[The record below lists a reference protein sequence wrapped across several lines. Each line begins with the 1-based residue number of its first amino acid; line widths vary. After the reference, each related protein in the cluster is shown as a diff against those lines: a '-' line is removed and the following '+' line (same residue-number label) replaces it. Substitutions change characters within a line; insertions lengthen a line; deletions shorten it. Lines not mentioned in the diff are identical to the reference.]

1 MGWKGKGVQELI
13 LSLFSVSSH
22 SLRSF
27 VSPPFHS
34 IPLISVSGTWRLGMK
49 MNGDEVAGR
58 TNPRKL
64 QSSLYYL
71 SLLSSLRSR
80 LIHR

>member
-34 IPLISVSGTWRLGMK
+34 IPLISGHVYRR
-49 MNGDEVAGR
+49 GR
-58 TNPRKL
+58 DSDIK
-64 QSSLYYL
+64 
-71 SLLSSLRSR
+71 
-80 LIHR
+80 